1 MVCGEENLIFMSIKF
16 FNNEIEKFIESLQDQ
31 TIAKVLRTFD
41 LLEKFGNQLKMPH
54 SKKLDDGLF
63 ELRIRGVQ
71 EVRFFYVFLKDKLV
85 IVLSGFI
92 KKTNK
97 IPARQLNLA
106 KRRKDEVDRI

>member
-1 MVCGEENLIFMSIKF
+1 MEA
-16 FNNEIEKFIESLQDQ
+16 FIESLQEQ

-41 LLEKFGNQLKMPH
+41 LLEKFSYQLKMPH
-54 SKKLDDGLF
+54 SKKVLDGLF

-71 EVRFFYVFLKDKLV
+71 EVRFLYMFQKDKII

-97 IPARQLNLA
+97 IPSKQLNLA
-106 KRRKDEVDRI
+106 KRRKNEVDEI

>member
-1 MVCGEENLIFMSIKF
+1 MRIKF
-16 FNNEIEKFIESLQDQ
+16 YSDEIEEFVESLQEQ

-41 LLEKFGNQLKMPH
+41 LLERFGNQLKMPH
-54 SKKLDDGLF
+54 SKKVSDGLF

-71 EVRFFYVFLKDKLV
+71 EVRFLYMFQKDKIV

-97 IPARQLNLA
+97 IPIRQLSLA
-106 KRRKDEVDRI
+106 KRRKNDLD

>member
-1 MVCGEENLIFMSIKF
+1 MRIKF
-16 FNNEIEKFIESLQDQ
+16 YSDEIEEFVESLQEQ

-41 LLEKFGNQLKMPH
+41 LLERFGNQLKMPH
-54 SKKLDDGLF
+54 SKKVSDGLF

-71 EVRFFYVFLKDKLV
+71 EVRFLYMFQKVKIV

-97 IPARQLNLA
+97 IPIRQLSLA
-106 KRRKDEVDRI
+106 KRRKNDLD

>member
-1 MVCGEENLIFMSIKF
+1 MQIKF
-16 FNNEIEKFIESLQDQ
+16 YSDDIEEFIESLQEQ

-54 SKKLDDGLF
+54 SKKVGDGLF

-71 EVRFFYVFLKDKLV
+71 EVRFLYMFQKDKIV

-97 IPARQLNLA
+97 IPARQLSLA
-106 KRRKDEVDRI
+106 KRRKIEVDEI